1 MKNLINSMFT
11 LVVLSMLV
19 FSACSDEATNNAPEF
34 ESVAI
39 SSDNKTITITFT
51 EEVYAN
57 NDKTGNLMKED
68 FDLEILNVDFS
79 FEVTHTAGSKTATVS
94 LLITSVTDGTEIIKV
109 APANDASIYDAEGMP
124 MKADHQILSDPIAKD
139 QGIIGKWYSS
149 GDNVAPLLVA
159 SFNVDSIYASFKDDG
174 TYIVE
179 QYNVGNT
186 SSTPDFIFSGTY
198 TIEKSNVG
206 EIWNIEI
213 AQQEFYAANAS
224 GIFEIKANPE
234 VLWYEVVQTSGTQ
247 NVPPTPT
254 DGFGSSNGGT
264 LGVSNVQKFIRITN

>member
-1 MKNLINSMFT
+1 MKNLINSMLA

-34 ESVAI
+34 ESVVI
-39 SSDNKTITITFT
+39 SSNNKTITITFT

-57 NDKTGNLMKED
+57 NDKTGNLTKED

-79 FEVTHTAGSKTATVS
+79 FEVTHTAGVKTATIS

-109 APANDASIYDAEGMP
+109 TPANDASIYDAEGMP

-149 GDNVAPLLVA
+149 GDNVAPLLVTYF
-159 SFNVDSIYASFKDDG
+159 SVDSLYAEFKDDG
-174 TYIVE
+174 TYTVE
-179 QYNVGNT
+179 QYNIGNT
-186 SSTPDFIFSGTY
+186 TSTPNFVFTGNY
-198 TIEKSNVG
+198 TVEKSNVS

-213 AQQEFYAANAS
+213 NQVETYAATVS
-224 GIFEIKANPE
+224 GIFEVKTSPE
-234 VLWYEVVQTSGTQ
+234 VLWYEVVQTSGTA
-247 NVPPTPT
+247 NVPPTAAA
-254 DGFGSSNGGT
+254 GFGSSNGGYF
-264 LGVSNVQKFIRITN
+264 GNDNIQKFIRITE